1 MDQLQPFIEE
11 IGCWAE
17 QAFAKKNMTK
27 IFINTAIVL
36 AMSALTQQALAC
48 ASCGCSLNSDW
59 GTQGVSN
66 QEGFS
71 LDVRFDT
78 LNQNQLWSG
87 KGKISSAAAAQTT
100 NTQTQ
105 SNAEVENFTQSHTLN
120 ATLDYS
126 SGESWGVS
134 VVLPVIQRSHETF
147 GASDL
152 GVVDAANGYASRT
165 TGVGDVRVLGRYF
178 GFTEQKNVGVQFGL
192 KLPTGRTNQMSSDGA
207 TAVDPGLQLGTGTTD
222 MVLGVYAHDN
232 LNQDWGYFTQALYQR
247 ALNSSTMAA
256 GDFRPGNSLNLNAGV
271 RFEGYESLKPTLQ
284 VNARV
289 VQRDSGSAADTYAT
303 GGTLVYVTPGLIAP
317 ITDKLAVYSN
327 LQIPVYQN
335 VNGIQLTPR
344 YIFSLGAHL
353 NF

>member
-1 MDQLQPFIEE
+1 
-11 IGCWAE
+11 
-17 QAFAKKNMTK
+17 MTK

-87 KGKISSAAAAQTT
+87 KGKISSAAVAQTT

-126 SGESWGVS
+126 SGESWGVI

-178 GFTEQKNVGVQFGL
+178 GFTEQKNVACSLASNCPQVA
-192 KLPTGRTNQMSSDGA
+192 PTKCPQMA
-207 TAVDPGLQLGTGTTD
+207 QLQL
-222 MVLGVYAHDN
+222 
-232 LNQDWGYFTQALYQR
+232 TQA
-247 ALNSSTMAA
+247 
-256 GDFRPGNSLNLNAGV
+256 
-271 RFEGYESLKPTLQ
+271 
-284 VNARV
+284 
-289 VQRDSGSAADTYAT
+289 
-303 GGTLVYVTPGLIAP
+303 
-317 ITDKLAVYSN
+317 
-327 LQIPVYQN
+327 
-335 VNGIQLTPR
+335 
-344 YIFSLGAHL
+344 
-353 NF
+353 